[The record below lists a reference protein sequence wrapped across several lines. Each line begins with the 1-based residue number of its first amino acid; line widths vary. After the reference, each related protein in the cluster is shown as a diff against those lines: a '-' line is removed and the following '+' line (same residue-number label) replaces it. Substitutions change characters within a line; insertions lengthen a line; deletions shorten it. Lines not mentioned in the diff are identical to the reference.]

1 LSPWWLRP
9 TSEGA
14 ENEDKEKREEQQ
26 EPTSPLPAA
35 QAAPLAQAVRPIPAD
50 EGNAA
55 PKRSTPEGDLEGAGT
70 AGVPAAPAAPPADT
84 ALRPADT
91 AAAPAHQPAQPAR
104 PASSEPY
111 RSFWQPRE
119 PAPFWEDAA
128 SPAQPA
134 QAPAAAAGSRQRPPL
149 APEGAQS
156 DDPTTGGAAAAAP
169 MTPRASEA
177 SSTAGLDEADAPTE
191 PRGPRE
197 PREAEQPAPAAVTA
211 GRRARSE
218 PRGLHPIAAP
228 FPAAVEP
235 ADADL
240 EVEGEGEGEGEGE
253 TEERDEESRPGVRK
267 KRSRR
272 GRGGRRKNGRAAAGA
287 GTGAP
292 EPAEDEDDDSG
303 PDEAPAQFPSAA
315 SAPSVPPP
323 APLAPRAPRA
333 GGAGESYVIAASDL
347 DSMSREIIISVPDRQ
362 RPQHEERKIAVFCDF
377 ENIALGVRDSEIS
390 KLDIGL
396 ILERLLEKGKI
407 IVKKAYADWERYSDY
422 KRPFHEAAIELID
435 IPQKFY
441 SGKNSADIKMV
452 VDAMDLSY
460 SKEHLDTFVILSGDS
475 DFSPLVSKLKEN
487 NKYVIGIGVKN
498 SSSNLLVDNC
508 DEFIYY
514 EDIWRDA
521 QKGPKLDGLSKK
533 TAEAFSLMVESIQA
547 LLRENKDVLWGSM
560 IKQTMQRKKPS
571 FNEGYYGYSTFSE
584 LLEDAERKN
593 IVKLKKDQRSGT
605 YIVTGFAK
613 SGDAGPGRRQA

>member
-14 ENEDKEKREEQQ
+14 ANEEKDEKEDKQEQ
-26 EPTSPLPAA
+26 
-35 QAAPLAQAVRPIPAD
+35 
-50 EGNAA
+50 
-55 PKRSTPEGDLEGAGT
+55 
-70 AGVPAAPAAPPADT
+70 VPAAPATREGDAASRTLPESAAGTPQAPRASHPPQPHPPHPPHQEN
-84 ALRPADT
+84 ALRADQASGT
-91 AAAPAHQPAQPAR
+91 DDASGAGAAAVAAAGAGGVSWAEPAAAQRPDTSHPAHQPAAPAQP
-104 PASSEPY
+104 EPY
-111 RSFWQPRE
+111 RAFWQPRE
-119 PAPFWEDAA
+119 TAPAPEV
-128 SPAQPA
+128 QP
-134 QAPAAAAGSRQRPPL
+134 
-149 APEGAQS
+149 
-156 DDPTTGGAAAAAP
+156 AAAAAP
-169 MTPRASEA
+169 APAVSWRSHEGTDAGRSSETAAPVAGSVAASGPRPLPAQVPAPFQPSEPA
-177 SSTAGLDEADAPTE
+177 ALEPSQTAETEAD
-191 PRGPRE
+191 
-197 PREAEQPAPAAVTA
+197 
-211 GRRARSE
+211 
-218 PRGLHPIAAP
+218 
-228 FPAAVEP
+228 
-235 ADADL
+235 
-240 EVEGEGEGEGEGE
+240 GEGEGEVEV
-253 TEERDEESRPGVRK
+253 EERDGESRPEVKK

-272 GRGGRRKNGRAAAGA
+272 SRGGRRKNGRAAAS
-287 GTGAP
+287 AP
-292 EPAEDEDDDSG
+292 GSDLADEDDDDLD
-303 PDEAPAQFPSAA
+303 DESPVQFPAA
-315 SAPSVPPP
+315 PPP
-323 APLAPRAPRA
+323 ALPQPLAPRTTR
-333 GGAGESYVIAASDL
+333 GGESYVISGNDL

-390 KLDIGL
+390 KFDIGL

-547 LLRENKDVLWGSM
+547 LVRENKDVLWGSM